1 MDRIMVLEAQVQAL
15 AAAWLHLAAQLEMHH
30 GLDRPLL
37 GDMLRSLNIEA
48 MPEYQTTLQQ
58 LAGQLDQ
65 AAETRALRARL

>member
-1 MDRIMVLEAQVQAL
+1 MDRIVVLEAQVQAL

-37 GDMLRSLNIEA
+37 GNMLRGLNIEGQ
-48 MPEYQTTLQQ
+48 PEYRETLHQ

-65 AAETRALRARL
+65 AAEVRESGVPS